1 MIVILVCP
9 HCQEETRIDNGML
22 RLYCDEWWQATCSQ
36 CRGLVRCTFTARKA
50 SDPIE
55 TGKTA

>member
-1 MIVILVCP
+1 MIILVCP
-9 HCQEETRIDNGML
+9 HCQEETRIDKGML
-22 RLYCDEWWQATCSQ
+22 RLYCDEWWQSTCSQ
-36 CRGLVRCTFTARKA
+36 CLGAIRCTFTARKV